1 MPNLADIRT
10 VFYTSKTDNHLK
22 RGRMGRGFKEMLC
35 LAAAASVTS
44 GGGTIT
50 FGIEA
55 GRRVT
60 ASARAGGRRTSTA
73 RPCGWRC
80 RGTLRR

>member
-35 LAAAASVTS
+35 LATAASVTAAAERS
-44 GGGTIT
+44 
-50 FGIEA
+50 
-55 GRRVT
+55 RS
-60 ASARAGGRRTSTA
+60 ASRPAGG
-73 RPCGWRC
+73 
-80 RGTLRR
+80 